1 MTPCKLP
8 HIMEKT
14 LIHAQ
19 DICHRYGQQG
29 LALDHINLS
38 LTSNQVTTLIGP
50 NGAGK
55 STLVKILLK
64 ILTPSSGQVS
74 HHPDLRVGFMPQKL
88 FIDPTLP
95 LSVQRFLTLGFDAQS
110 SPKNLNTALAELNE
124 QLALDHLFKQPVHSL
139 SGGELQRV
147 LLARALIREPNLLVL
162 DEPVQGIDLQSQ
174 HQLYQLIYQQQRQ
187 RRCAIL
193 MISHD
198 LHLVMKNTDQV
209 ICLNRH
215 VCCSGSL
222 AHIQDHPDFLA
233 QFGDMSPYQ
242 AWYQHQPHHC
252 EHNHM
257 DAKDHA

>member
-1 MTPCKLP
+1 MYTSLM
-8 HIMEKT
+8 MEKI
-14 LIHAQ
+14 LIQAQ
-19 DICHRYGQQG
+19 DICHRYNKEC
-29 LALDHINLS
+29 LALDHINLTLKADQIS
-38 LTSNQVTTLIGP
+38 TLIGP

-64 ILTPSSGQVS
+64 ILKPTKGHVS
-74 HHPDLRVGFMPQKL
+74 HHTDLRVGFMPQKL

-95 LSVQRFLTLGFDAQS
+95 LSVAGFLTLGFDAKTS
-110 SPKNLNTALAELNE
+110 AKNLNTALAELNE
-124 QLALDHLFKQPVHSL
+124 QLALNHLFKHPVHSL

-187 RRCAIL
+187 RQCAVL

-252 EHNHM
+252 EHSHLDTKNH
-257 DAKDHA
+257 A

>member
-1 MTPCKLP
+1 MTQ
-8 HIMEKT
+8 T
-14 LIHAQ
+14 LIQAKSVVH
-19 DICHRYGQQG
+19 HYGAR
-29 LALDHINLS
+29 LALDKIS
-38 LTSNQVTTLIGP
+38 LAIKSDQITTLIGP

-64 ILTPSSGQVS
+64 LMTPSSGHIE
-74 HHPDLRVGFMPQKL
+74 HHPQLRVGFMPQKL

-95 LSVQRFLTLGFDAQS
+95 LSVSRFLALGFDKQS
-110 SPKNLNTALAELNE
+110 SRVNLNTAIARLSE
-124 QLALDHLFKQPVHSL
+124 QLSLESVIKQPVHSL

-174 HQLYQLIYQQQRQ
+174 NQLYQLIYQQQRQ
-187 RRCAIL
+187 RKCAVL

-215 VCCSGSL
+215 ICCSGSL
-222 AHIQDHPDFLA
+222 AHIQDHPEFLA
-233 QFGDMSPYQ
+233 QFGDIGPYQ
-242 AWYQHQPHHC
+242 AWYKHQPHQCDHQHK
-252 EHNHM
+252 EPNH
-257 DAKDHA
+257 HA

>member
-1 MTPCKLP
+1 MYTNYPMKN
-8 HIMEKT
+8 T
-14 LIHAQ
+14 LIQAHN
-19 DICHRYGQQG
+19 ICHSYGQQR
-29 LALDHINLS
+29 LVLDNINLT
-38 LTSNQVTTLIGP
+38 LATDQITTLIGP

-55 STLVKILLK
+55 SSLVKILLK
-64 ILTPSSGQVS
+64 ILTPTSGHVT
-74 HHPDLRVGFMPQKL
+74 HAANLRVGFMPQKL

-95 LSVQRFLTLGFDAQS
+95 LSVRRFLALGFDAKTSQ
-110 SPKNLNTALAELNE
+110 KHLNTAIAELNE
-124 QLALDHLFKQPVHSL
+124 QLLLSQLLEQPVHSL

-147 LLARALIREPNLLVL
+147 LLARALIRDPNLLVL

-187 RRCAIL
+187 RRCAVL

-252 EHNHM
+252 EHQHTEPHH
-257 DAKDHA
+257 HA